1 MIDHIH
7 DHQDAGPRPDCRKG
21 QGMEKLGTVERTL
34 FVPMIGRIYASEIFP
49 NILCDKQAL
58 ILKKKLPE
66 NITRNGRQTQY
77 TCLAS
82 ASRNANM
89 DRFIQDFLERKLDGA
104 IVQLGCGLE
113 TTFYRNDN
121 GKTRWYEV
129 DLPDVIAL
137 RKSLLPERK
146 GEVLILADAFTDTW
160 IRQIREQSGARPLL
174 VTAGGLFYYFE
185 EEKVLSLMRMLQAYG
200 DIELIFDAVNKS
212 GMSMMRRKWMKQ
224 VGHEDAK
231 MFFYVESADAL
242 VEKIGGRAKVL
253 AEEKYYEHI
262 DKTGLNLTFRIS
274 MLVSDKLHM
283 VQMIHLKI

>member
-1 MIDHIH
+1 MS
-7 DHQDAGPRPDCRKG
+7 KF
-21 QGMEKLGTVERTL
+21 GTVESTL
-34 FVPMIGRIYASEIFP
+34 FVPMIGRIYASENFP
-49 NILCDKQAL
+49 DILYDKQAL
-58 ILKKKLPE
+58 FLKKKLSE
-66 NITRNGRQTQY
+66 SILWNGKQTQY

-82 ASRNANM
+82 ASRSANM
-89 DRFIQDFLERKLDGA
+89 DRFIQDFLERKPDGA

-146 GEVLILADAFTDTW
+146 EDVLITADAFTDVW
-160 IRQIREQSGARPLL
+160 ICQIREQAGDRPLL
-174 VTAGGLFYYFE
+174 VTAGGLFYYFNE
-185 EEKVLSLMRMLQAYG
+185 KKVLSLMRMLQAYG
-200 DIELIFDAVNKS
+200 DIEIVFDAVNKS
-212 GMSMMRRKWMKQ
+212 GMSMMQRKWMKQ

-242 VEKIGGRAKVL
+242 VEEIGGRAKVL

-262 DKTGLNLTFRIS
+262 DKTGLSLTTRIN
-274 MLVSDKLHM
+274 MMVSDRFHM
-283 VQMIHLKI
+283 VKMIHLKI